1 MRLPSINLDR
11 STLANFESAVKK
23 EWLVT
28 NGLGGYASSTVV
40 GLNTRK
46 YHGLL
51 VAAIHPPQ
59 DRRVFLEK
67 LDEDLVSGGKTYR
80 LGTNEFSNT
89 FFPTGHEFLEQCLI
103 NPFPTYTYTADKTTV
118 RKTIFMTYQKNCTIA
133 LYNVSNKTRN
143 NVKMRIFPLVN
154 WRNFHSV
161 TRRSQVSSPEQKVQA
176 NQVKLSLY
184 GPKATLLLRSTEGQY
199 HTNGTWTENL
209 YLREEAARGESCF
222 DDCYQPG
229 YFEIDLEGQTSKDVA
244 ITAMADEDDLQA
256 EKTVS
261 SIPSTISGITSL
273 HEKETE
279 RYQKLLDDFYVL
291 HETARPSNWLNWLIL
306 AAHSFIVRDFLD
318 REKSIIAGYHWFGV
332 WGRDTFV
339 SIPGLM
345 FLTGRFKEAREIF
358 LTFVR
363 HMKNGLIPNFIP
375 EDSDSCVYNTVDA
388 TLWFSNA
395 VLQYLKYTGD
405 FAFVRK
411 HLWET
416 LKQIVDSHV
425 KGTLFSIHVDDDGLL
440 SHGPQLTW
448 MDSSVCGKPF
458 SPRAGKAVEVQA
470 LWYNMLRTMQLLAV
484 EFGEKQEADKLESRA
499 EKTCKTFVRKFWNS
513 QKGCLYD
520 VIEENGPDVSIRP
533 NQILA
538 ISLDFPILDADRNEK
553 VARVVQEELLT
564 PYGLR
569 TLSKKDPRYIGV
581 YGGDRSTRDKAYHYG
596 TVWPWLL
603 GSFTTA
609 FLKIQDHVETQ
620 REFAFR
626 NFLSPLFTTHVF
638 EAGLGTVSEI
648 FDGDSPHV
656 SRGCISQAWS
666 VAEPLRAYFED
677 VLLIRPV
684 HEREV
689 LKKSI

>member
-1 MRLPSINLDR
+1 
-11 STLANFESAVKK
+11 
-23 EWLVT
+23 
-28 NGLGGYASSTVV
+28 
-40 GLNTRK
+40 
-46 YHGLL
+46 
-51 VAAIHPPQ
+51 
-59 DRRVFLEK
+59 
-67 LDEDLVSGGKTYR
+67 
-80 LGTNEFSNT
+80 
-89 FFPTGHEFLEQCLI
+89 
-103 NPFPTYTYTADKTTV
+103 
-118 RKTIFMTYQKNCTIA
+118 
-133 LYNVSNKTRN
+133 
-143 NVKMRIFPLVN
+143 
-154 WRNFHSV
+154 
-161 TRRSQVSSPEQKVQA
+161 
-176 NQVKLSLY
+176 
-184 GPKATLLLRSTEGQY
+184 
-199 HTNGTWTENL
+199 
-209 YLREEAARGESCF
+209 
-222 DDCYQPG
+222 
-229 YFEIDLEGQTSKDVA
+229 
-244 ITAMADEDDLQA
+244 
-256 EKTVS
+256 
-261 SIPSTISGITSL
+261 
-273 HEKETE
+273 
-279 RYQKLLDDFYVL
+279 
-291 HETARPSNWLNWLIL
+291 
-306 AAHSFIVRDFLD
+306 
-318 REKSIIAGYHWFGV
+318 
-332 WGRDTFV
+332 
-339 SIPGLM
+339 
-345 FLTGRFKEAREIF
+345 
-358 LTFVR
+358 
-363 HMKNGLIPNFIP
+363 
-375 EDSDSCVYNTVDA
+375 
-388 TLWFSNA
+388 
-395 VLQYLKYTGD
+395 LQYLKYTGD